1 MQRSPDAFSIP
12 VEEVRSLV
20 GPAAPAGPAVHLA
33 DWFRLLRSLSQAE
46 GDETF
51 HLSARPMAQGTAE
64 FVISSAAGGA
74 TVGEATTRIARAYNL
89 LHGAEYN
96 RVERHGPTLSYL
108 IADEGYPYTRPRDG
122 LLHFSLECALIF
134 THAALCELAQADLS
148 PRVRRVATRRPEGE
162 GTAAQALAFWDAP
175 VARGGP
181 AYALTYDAAV
191 AALPVRR
198 PPGEPGA
205 DLAVHNRI
213 VALIEARSGEG
224 EGDDLPAAVRRLLDD
239 GVREQDE
246 AARRLGVSPAT
257 LRRRL
262 AEQGTGFRELRHEA
276 MNAYARRRLA
286 QTADVGR
293 VAEELGFS
301 DPRAFTRAFK
311 AWNGSTPTGWMRAGV
326 SGTVPST

>member
-1 MQRSPDAFSIP
+1 MPSPGAFDIP
-12 VEEVRSLV
+12 VEDVRPIV
-20 GPAAPAGPAVHLA
+20 GDAAPAAGAIHLA
-33 DWFRLLRSLSQAE
+33 DWFRLLWSLTQAQ
-46 GDETF
+46 GETF
-51 HLSARPMAQGTAE
+51 QLSARPMAQGTAA

-74 TVGEATTRIARAYNL
+74 TLGEAMGRIARAYNL

-96 RVERHGPTLSYL
+96 RVERQGPALTYA

-122 LLHFSLECALIF
+122 VLHFSLECALIF
-134 THAALCELAQADLS
+134 THAALCELAQEDLS
-148 PRVRRVATRRPEGE
+148 ARVRRVATRRPEHDGV
-162 GTAAQALAFWDAP
+162 AAQALAFWDAP
-175 VARGGP
+175 ASRGGA
-181 AYALTYDAAV
+181 AYAVTYDAAV
-191 AALPVRR
+191 AGLPVRR
-198 PPGEPGA
+198 PPGAPGA

-213 VALIEARSGEG
+213 VALIEARSGAG
-224 EGDDLPAAVRRLLDD
+224 EAAGLAAAVRRLLDD

-262 AEQGTGFRELRHEA
+262 AEQGSGFRELRHEA

-286 QTADVGR
+286 QIADVGQ

-311 AWNGSTPTGWMRAGV
+311 AWNGATPTGWMRAAR
-326 SGTVPST
+326 